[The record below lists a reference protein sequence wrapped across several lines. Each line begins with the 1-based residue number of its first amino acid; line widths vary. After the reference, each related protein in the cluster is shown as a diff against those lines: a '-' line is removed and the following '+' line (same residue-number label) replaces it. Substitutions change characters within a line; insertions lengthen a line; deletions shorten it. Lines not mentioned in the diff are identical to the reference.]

1 MTVVSVKYERGLA
14 VVTMNNPPVNVLNQE
29 LRIGLLKASQKI
41 ALNPNVEV
49 VILSGAGRGF
59 VAGADIRELGKT
71 PSKPLLPD
79 VLAAI
84 ENSSVPWVAALHGM
98 ILGGGAELA
107 MACHARIASPNAVIG
122 FPEVNIGI
130 IPGAGGTARLPR
142 LVALHEALKLIT
154 TGKAI
159 GAQEAKDI
167 GLFDVLTEDDLAL
180 AAKDLAQKIA
190 LKGKSAPTLSR
201 AIVGGVV
208 NWDLEREKL
217 RKKFRGAAAP
227 IEAMNALK
235 VAAEKDALVAL
246 SDARERFLRLANSD
260 EAAALRYLFFAER
273 GAGAGL
279 RPNQVQGVELSHVGI
294 IGGGTMGVG
303 ISTALLLSG
312 SAVHLVERDDPSAD
326 VAYSRVVKTLSSSV
340 KRGVISQETANSYLS
355 NFSVGSDYSA
365 LRDCQL
371 VIEAVFE
378 DVLVKRTVFE
388 QLEAVMPDDAILA
401 TNTSYLDI
409 NILAETMRQPER
421 LLGLH
426 FFSPA
431 HIMKLLEVVRGDA
444 TGEVALATGGALA
457 RRLRKTAVLSGVCDG
472 FIGNRIMARYRSE
485 CEFMLEEGTLPHQI
499 DDAMRD
505 FGFAMGIFEV
515 QDLSGLDIAWARRK
529 AQAPF
534 RDQTK
539 RYAHISDRL
548 CDLGRLGRKAE
559 AGWYDYSSGTKMR
572 DPQVELII
580 EEESARAGYSRK
592 NFTVN
597 DIMDRIMLVMQK
609 EGQAILDEGIAEKA
623 ADIDVVMA
631 LGYGF
636 PRHRGGPMYM
646 THQH

>member
-1 MTVVSVKYERGLA
+1 
-14 VVTMNNPPVNVLNQE
+14 
-29 LRIGLLKASQKI
+29 
-41 ALNPNVEV
+41 
-49 VILSGAGRGF
+49 
-59 VAGADIRELGKT
+59 
-71 PSKPLLPD
+71 
-79 VLAAI
+79 
-84 ENSSVPWVAALHGM
+84 
-98 ILGGGAELA
+98 
-107 MACHARIASPNAVIG
+107 
-122 FPEVNIGI
+122 
-130 IPGAGGTARLPR
+130 
-142 LVALHEALKLIT
+142 
-154 TGKAI
+154 
-159 GAQEAKDI
+159 
-167 GLFDVLTEDDLAL
+167 
-180 AAKDLAQKIA
+180 
-190 LKGKSAPTLSR
+190 
-201 AIVGGVV
+201 
-208 NWDLEREKL
+208 
-217 RKKFRGAAAP
+217 
-227 IEAMNALK
+227 
-235 VAAEKDALVAL
+235 
-246 SDARERFLRLANSD
+246 
-260 EAAALRYLFFAER
+260 
-273 GAGAGL
+273 
-279 RPNQVQGVELSHVGI
+279 
-294 IGGGTMGVG
+294 
-303 ISTALLLSG
+303 
-312 SAVHLVERDDPSAD
+312 
-326 VAYSRVVKTLSSSV
+326 
-340 KRGVISQETANSYLS
+340 
-355 NFSVGSDYSA
+355 
-365 LRDCQL
+365 
-371 VIEAVFE
+371 
-378 DVLVKRTVFE
+378 
-388 QLEAVMPDDAILA
+388 
-401 TNTSYLDI
+401 
-409 NILAETMRQPER
+409 MRQPER

-485 CEFMLEEGTLPHQI
+485 CEFMLEEGALPHQI

-515 QDLSGLDIAWARRK
+515 QDLSGLDIARARRK

-559 AGWYDYSSGTKMR
+559 AGWYDYSSGTMMR

-609 EGQAILDEGIAEKA
+609 EGQAILGEGIAEKA